1 MEDSVV
7 KLEIEECIKNGI
19 SDINEKIKKVKT
31 QTNYDEKECIEKL
44 KLFNY
49 NELLVIKDY
58 MNIDNNKNNELNNLS
73 TQQKIFKSFREFF

>member
-19 SDINEKIKKVKT
+19 SDINEKIKRVKT
-31 QTNYDEKECIEKL
+31 QTNYNEKECIEKL

-49 NELLVIKDY
+49 NEILVIKDY

-73 TQQKIFKSFREFF
+73 TQQKIFKSFRDFF